1 MSSKADVWRLRKD
14 SNSAYRPGRDATSV
28 RSFSDCK
35 ETIHSYNYISIYRL
49 KRWMLSALQVEE
61 LKADLADVKEMY
73 REQIDMLVNQV
84 VIVIII

>member
-1 MSSKADVWRLRKD
+1 
-14 SNSAYRPGRDATSV
+14 
-28 RSFSDCK
+28 
-35 ETIHSYNYISIYRL
+35 
-49 KRWMLSALQVEE
+49 MLSALQVEE